1 MTHRELQLRIAAEN
15 YYRPVNQEILEEYSD
30 VFDLNME
37 LKTIDDFG
45 GWQEVQRKHF
55 AEGGVFDRIY
65 GN

>member
-1 MTHRELQLRIAAEN
+1 MK
-15 YYRPVNQEILEEYSD
+15 EYSD

-45 GWQEVQRKHF
+45 GWQEVQQKHF
-55 AEGGVFDRIY
+55 ADGGIFDRIY